1 MGDTELSDMAAE
13 AMKHDGRLARQPA
26 KSRSKEAQVMN
37 LLLARFESLINQRSL
52 AVRIS
57 SPFTLHV
64 SSMQM
69 LHFKEGFSNIAWN
82 LQALQISDACRG
94 TKQTAWKPSASM
106 AMDVIAGEI
115 RVLRSA
121 AAWLR
126 HQSSLN
132 SVSFG

>member
-1 MGDTELSDMAAE
+1 MAAE
-13 AMKHDGRLARQPA
+13 ALKHDGRLARQPA

-52 AVRIS
+52 AVRI
-57 SPFTLHV
+57 LH
-64 SSMQM
+64 
-69 LHFKEGFSNIAWN
+69 LPIFKFQIFCVDVNGEIANMSWN

-94 TKQTAWKPSASM
+94 LKQTAWKPSASM
-106 AMDVIAGEI
+106 ARDVIAGEI

-126 HQSSLN
+126 HHASPNSA
-132 SVSFG
+132 SVS